1 MVGDTVGRAV
11 TREDLIVSTV
21 HSGFDKN
28 PEQGSE
34 GFARAINVIMNNRH
48 ASTRKPDLST
58 LKNISMRQRRAYQR
72 TC

>member
-1 MVGDTVGRAV
+1 MVGATVGRAV
-11 TREDLIVSTV
+11 AREDLIVSTV

-48 ASTRKPDLST
+48 AIILM
-58 LKNISMRQRRAYQR
+58 SMR
-72 TC
+72 